1 MQETSTNGRSW
12 LDQPL
17 SSLISLNWETI
28 LFSLLIILAIVSRFY
43 DLESRVMSHD
53 ETSHVYFSWLFEQG
67 RGYSHDPVT
76 HGPFQFH
83 VVALSYFMFGDND
96 FTARIPA
103 ALFSIATILFMW
115 NYRQI
120 IGRTG
125 AIIAALL
132 LIISPYLL
140 YYGRYVRNEAF
151 VAFFGVV
158 LLWAMLKYLA
168 NGENKYLYWIAA
180 ISALHFTTKE
190 TAFIYTAQAM
200 IFLAFYLVI
209 RLLQAN
215 WQNPGYRQ
223 RFVIALMVGLLLL
236 GIGGGLYITGNSA
249 GPQSDDLSTPDTIEE
264 SLSTQTPSEFPL
276 LAISLILIGGLI
288 IIAGIFFVWKGFTW
302 QCLREERA
310 FGILVVMTT
319 MVIPMLAPF
328 PVKLLGYNPID
339 YSNTQSITMTGIWLG
354 GLAAVAIVFGLL
366 WNRRVWLICALIFYS
381 IFTIFYTSL
390 FTNGFGF
397 ITGMVG
403 SLGYWL
409 EQQVV
414 NRGSQPWYYYWLIQI
429 PIYEFLPALGTIAAL
444 LITPFIARRVRPASD
459 LDQSEGDIL
468 SPLIG
473 SIQYHTPIEND
484 SENNQLFP
492 GTTITLLIYWSI
504 TSLLAYT
511 VAGEKMPWLSVHIAL
526 PMILTAA
533 WFLGQLIDTINW
545 PAFFQRKGLLLIL
558 LLVVF
563 LIALGA
569 TIGSVLGPNPPFQ
582 GKELEQLRAS
592 STFIFGLLVSLASGY
607 GIAYMVKDWSKSQ
620 LIRVVV
626 LAIFGLLTLLTARS
640 AIRVAYINYDYP
652 TEYLVYAHSGSGPK
666 LALNQIE
673 EISRRMTD
681 DLAIRVAYDNETTYP
696 YWWYL
701 RNYSNLDYFGTTPSR
716 AQRDA
721 PIILVGEGNYGKVE
735 PVVGQAYNK
744 YDYIRIWWPNQDY
757 YDLTWDRIVDA
768 ITDPQMRAAL
778 FQIWL
783 NRDYS
788 LYSQLTGKDMS
799 LGNWSPSN
807 RMRLYIRKDITSQ
820 IWNYGV
826 GPSPEEIIA
835 DPYEGK
841 QIDILADTVIGE
853 YGTQPGQFNRPRGV
867 AVAADGTIYVADTD
881 NHRIQHVDSSGNVL
895 HIWGSFADSNVGE
908 APGGTFYE
916 PWGIDVGPDGS
927 VYVADT
933 WNHRIQK
940 FTPDGIFLN
949 SWGYFGQAESIYAMW
964 GPRDVHVDQDGKVFV
979 SDTGNKRILVFDQ
992 SGNAITEFGQAGYA
1006 LGEFDEP
1013 VGIAA
1018 SDTGRL
1024 FVADTW
1030 NQRIQEFIPAAE
1042 DEYQAV
1048 NSWDVVGWYGQSL
1061 DNKPFIATNSKDHL
1075 FATDP
1080 DAYRVLVFSLE
1091 GEIIGYFGDLS
1102 TGVDGFELVGGI
1114 AADSEDGVWVSDSG
1128 NSRLMHFTLP

>member
-1 MQETSTNGRSW
+1 MQETPTNRRSW

-17 SSLISLNWETI
+17 SSLISLNWETV

-103 ALFSIATILFMW
+103 VLFSIATILFMW

-200 IFLAFYLVI
+200 IFLAFYLVM
-209 RLLQAN
+209 RLLKAN
-215 WQNPGYRQ
+215 WQNPEYRQ
-223 RFVIALMVGLLLL
+223 RFVIALMIGLLLL
-236 GIGGGLYITGNSA
+236 GIGGGLYVTDNSA
-249 GPQSDDLSTPDTIEE
+249 GPQSDDLSTPDTAEE
-264 SLSTQTPSEFPL
+264 SLSAQTPSEFPV

-288 IIAGIFFVWKGFTW
+288 IIVGIFTVWKGFTW
-302 QCLREERA
+302 QSLRQERA
-310 FGILVVMTT
+310 FGVLVVLTT
-319 MVIPMLAPF
+319 MVVPMLAPF

-354 GLAAVAIVFGLL
+354 GLAVVAIVFGLL

-409 EQQVV
+409 EQQIV
-414 NRGSQPWYYYWLIQI
+414 NRGSQPWYYYSLIQI
-429 PIYEFLPALGTIAAL
+429 PIYEFLPALGTIVAL
-444 LITPFIARRVRPASD
+444 LITPFIARRVHPTAEP
-459 LDQSEGDIL
+459 DQSEDNTL
-468 SPLIG
+468 TPPIG
-473 SIQYHTPIEND
+473 SIKYHTPIEND

-511 VAGEKMPWLSVHIAL
+511 IAGEKMPWLTVHIAL

-533 WFLGQLIDTINW
+533 WFLGQLIDSINW
-545 PAFFQRKGLLLIL
+545 PAFTQRKGLLLIL

-569 TIGSVLGPNPPFQ
+569 TIGAVLGPNPPFQ

-592 STFIFGLLVSLASGY
+592 STFIFGLLVSLVSGF
-607 GIAYMVKDWSKSQ
+607 GIAYMVKDWSNSQ

-626 LAIFGLLTLLTARS
+626 LAVFGLLTLLTARS
-640 AIRVAYINYDYP
+640 AIRAAYINYDYP

-701 RNYSNLDYFGTTPSR
+701 RNYTNPDYFGTTPSR

-721 PIILVGEGNYGKVE
+721 PIILVGEGNYGKIE

-757 YDLTWDRIVDA
+757 YDLTWERITDA
-768 ITDPQMRAAL
+768 ITDPQMRTAL

-783 NRDYS
+783 NRDFS

-826 GPSPEEIIA
+826 GPAPEEIIA

-867 AVAADGTIYVADTD
+867 AVADDGTIYIADTD

-895 HIWGSFADSNVGE
+895 HIWGSFADSSVGE

-964 GPRDVHVDQDGKVFV
+964 GPRDVHIDQDGKVFV

-992 SGNAITEFGQAGYA
+992 SGNAITEFGQAGFA

-1013 VGIAA
+1013 VGIA
-1018 SDTGRL
+1018 SSGTGRL

-1061 DNKPFIATNSKDHL
+1061 DNKPFIATNSKDRL
-1075 FATDP
+1075 YATDP
-1080 DAYRVLVFSLE
+1080 DAYRVLVFSME

-1114 AADSEDGVWVSDSG
+1114 AADSEDGIWVSDSG

>member
-1 MQETSTNGRSW
+1 MQETSTNSRSW

-17 SSLISLNWETI
+17 NNLIQLNWETI
-28 LFSLLIILAIVSRFY
+28 LFSLLIIFAIASRFY

-53 ETSHVYFSWLFEQG
+53 ETSHVYFSWLYEQG

-103 ALFSIATILFMW
+103 ALFSIATVLFMW

-120 IGRTG
+120 IGRAG
-125 AIIAALL
+125 SIIAALL
-132 LIISPYLL
+132 LIISPYML

-151 VAFFGVV
+151 VAFFGV
-158 LLWAMLKYLA
+158 LTLWALLKYLA
-168 NGENKYLYWIAA
+168 SGENKYLYWLAA

-200 IFLAFYLVI
+200 IFLAIYLVI
-209 RLLQAN
+209 RLLNAF
-215 WQNPGYRQ
+215 WLNPEYRQ
-223 RFVIALMVGLLLL
+223 RFVAAMLIGLVLL
-236 GIGGGLYITGNSA
+236 GIGGGMYITGNSA
-249 GPQSDDLSTPDTIEE
+249 DQPSENPSTPDTPSG
-264 SLSTQTPSEFPL
+264 SLTTQPSQEFPV
-276 LAISLILIGGLI
+276 LAISLLLIGAVILCV
-288 IIAGIFFVWKGFTW
+288 AIFFVWRGFTW

-310 FGILVVMTT
+310 FGILVVLITMTL
-319 MVIPMLAPF
+319 PMLAPF

-354 GLAAVAIVFGLL
+354 GLAVVAIVGGLL

-409 EQQVV
+409 EQQAV
-414 NRGSQPWYYYWLIQI
+414 NRGSQPWYYYSLIQI
-429 PIYEFLPALGTIAAL
+429 PIYEFLPAIGAIITL
-444 LITPFIARRVRPASD
+444 LITPFVARKARPASD
-459 LDQSEGDIL
+459 DDEQESDTDRPHNVDFKYE
-468 SPLIG
+468 
-473 SIQYHTPIEND
+473 TPIESD
-484 SENNQLFP
+484 PENNQLFA

-511 VAGEKMPWLSVHIAL
+511 IAGEKMPWLTVHIAL

-533 WFLGQLIDTINW
+533 WFLGQLIESINW
-545 PAFFQRKGLLLIL
+545 TAFLQRKGVLLIL
-558 LLVVF
+558 LIIIF
-563 LIALGA
+563 LTSLGG
-569 TIGSVLGPNPPFQ
+569 TIGAVLGPNPPFQ

-592 STFIFGLLVSLASGY
+592 STFIFSLLVSLASGY
-607 GIAYMVKDWSKSQ
+607 GIAYVVKDWQNNQ
-620 LIRVVV
+620 LVRVII
-626 LAIFGLLTLLTARS
+626 LAVFGLLTLLTTRS
-640 AIRVAYINYDYP
+640 AIRAAYIEYDNP

-666 LALNQIE
+666 LALSQIE
-673 EISRRMTD
+673 EISRRTTD
-681 DLAIRVAYDNETTYP
+681 DLAIKVAYDNETTYP

-701 RNYSNLDYFGTTPSR
+701 RNFSSQDYFGTTPSR

-721 PIILVGEGNYGKVE
+721 PIILVGEGNYGKIE

-757 YDLTWDRIVDA
+757 YDLTWERIRNA
-768 ITDPQMRAAL
+768 ITDPQMRTAL

-788 LYSQLTGKDMS
+788 MYSQLTGKDMS
-799 LGNWSPSN
+799 LGNWYPSN

-826 GPSPEEIIA
+826 SPAPEEITA

-853 YGTQPGQFNRPRGV
+853 DGSQPGQFNRPRGA
-867 AVAADGTIYVADTD
+867 AVAGDGTIYIADTD
-881 NHRIQHVDSSGNVL
+881 NHRIQHLDTSGNVL
-895 HIWGSFADSNVGE
+895 HIWGSFADSSVSE

-940 FTPDGIFLN
+940 FTSDGIFV
-949 SWGYFGQAESIYAMW
+949 SAWGYFGQAESIFAMW
-964 GPRDVHVDQDGKVFV
+964 GPRDVHVDHDGRIFV
-979 SDTGNKRILVFDQ
+979 TDTGNKRILVFDQ
-992 SGNAITEFGQAGYA
+992 DGNPITEFGQAGYA

-1013 VGIAA
+1013 VGIASNEA
-1018 SDTGRL
+1018 GQL
-1024 FVADTW
+1024 FIADTW
-1030 NQRIQEFIPAAE
+1030 NQRIQEFIPAGV
-1042 DEYQAV
+1042 DDYQAV
-1048 NSWDVVGWYGQSL
+1048 NSMDVVGWYGQSL
-1061 DNKPFIATNSKDHL
+1061 DNKPYITTDSNDRIL
-1075 FATDP
+1075 VTDP
-1080 DAYRVLVFSLE
+1080 ESYRVLVFSTV
-1091 GEIIGYFGDLS
+1091 GEIIGYIGDLS
-1102 TGVDGFELVGGI
+1102 TGPDGFNLVGGI
-1114 AADSEDGVWVSDSG
+1114 AADKEDGIWVSDTG
-1128 NSRLMHFTLP
+1128 NNRVMHFTMP